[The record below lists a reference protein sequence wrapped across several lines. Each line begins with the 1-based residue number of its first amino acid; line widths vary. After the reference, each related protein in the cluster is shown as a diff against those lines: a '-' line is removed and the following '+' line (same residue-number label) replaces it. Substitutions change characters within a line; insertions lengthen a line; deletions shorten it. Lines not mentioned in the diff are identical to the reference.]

1 MLKIKHF
8 DWDYFKYSIGNVPI
22 CQMKTASNTA
32 VTWNG
37 TARFLIKQSCGITV
51 DKTVNV
57 TFFYISKM
65 WTDIELCALVQY
77 PRNFFQSF
85 MYLLMVHLLKLV
97 QLRSNSGLCIMK
109 GWWGD

>member
-1 MLKIKHF
+1 
-8 DWDYFKYSIGNVPI
+8 
-22 CQMKTASNTA
+22 MKTASNTA

-65 WTDIELCALVQY
+65 
-77 PRNFFQSF
+77 
-85 MYLLMVHLLKLV
+85 
-97 QLRSNSGLCIMK
+97 
-109 GWWGD
+109 